1 MLNTD
6 GGPAFPGK
14 AYQEGRLAAELA
26 LHPGM
31 SLRDYACI
39 KLKVPESDR
48 EWLNELIVKSL
59 RNEFAEMAMD
69 GVQQMICL
77 LAKAGDTEKANVRSI
92 VKECYE
98 YADAMLKEREK

>member
-1 MLNTD
+1 MTKPD

-39 KLKVPESDR
+39 KLRVPDSDK
-48 EWLNELIVKSL
+48 EWLNELIRETIKPTITIPD
-59 RNEFAEMAMD
+59 D
-69 GVQQMICL
+69 G
-77 LAKAGDTEKANVRSI
+77 
-92 VKECYE
+92 
-98 YADAMLKEREK
+98 